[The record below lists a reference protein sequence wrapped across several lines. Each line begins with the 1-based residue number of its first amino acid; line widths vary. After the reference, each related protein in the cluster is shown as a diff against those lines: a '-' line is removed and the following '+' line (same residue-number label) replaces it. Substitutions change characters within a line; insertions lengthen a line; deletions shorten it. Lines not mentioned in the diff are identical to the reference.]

1 MFHWVALFLTYLE
14 GFSRCTK
21 VHYGLWW
28 TSWTTWIKSWRSE
41 ASWVFYCG
49 GSYFQCVFSY
59 VLNGY
64 MIALFIT
71 LMQQSRR
78 SYSSPFVVFQIKS
91 LRAAYRKIFMPS
103 EGNLVGIEDRLTEL
117 VLHQYKTRIF
127 SYYLL

>member
-1 MFHWVALFLTYLE
+1 
-14 GFSRCTK
+14 
-21 VHYGLWW
+21 
-28 TSWTTWIKSWRSE
+28 
-41 ASWVFYCG
+41 
-49 GSYFQCVFSY
+49 
-59 VLNGY
+59 

-78 SYSSPFVVFQIKS
+78 CYSSPFVVFQIKS

-127 SYYLL
+127 SYYLYSSCISYNKKRHFQENDDELGRIPAVSLMVQSVRDSFAEDRRGICKFRSWSGS